1 MNCWSE
7 LDEYILDKFEDLEL
21 KKPLFYNARYGLRFD
36 LGSDLEINQG
46 RVEQVYYR
54 SKSLFYEIN
63 SNEDELFFVIFADFW
78 NDEPMLTIKDEVIN
92 VFQNYLKDF
101 SIAEINQVVIPYRYK
116 EDDED
121 DTMTLRVYI
130 KRKVKDIKLD
140 DLLVSMADGNVYGDI
155 YLINSKKHVIYDLY
169 DDRGLDIISCY
180 KESLY
185 KLYTDYNNWILEYDR
200 KRIDKIFL
208 S

>member
-1 MNCWSE
+1 
-7 LDEYILDKFEDLEL
+7 
-21 KKPLFYNARYGLRFD
+21 
-36 LGSDLEINQG
+36 
-46 RVEQVYYR
+46 
-54 SKSLFYEIN
+54 
-63 SNEDELFFVIFADFW
+63 
-78 NDEPMLTIKDEVIN
+78 
-92 VFQNYLKDF
+92 
-101 SIAEINQVVIPYRYK
+101 
-116 EDDED
+116 
-121 DTMTLRVYI
+121 MTLRVYI

>member
-7 LDEYILDKFEDLEL
+7 LDEYILDKFGDLEL